1 MIVAKAGFD
10 ILGKFFPTAVKALG
24 RAGLAEASLAAGG
37 VAAVTT
43 EVCDRV
49 VIPVAQKGYKILKAK
64 YDAATEGKKQ
74 ELLEKRATLLE
85 EKAKKMKEAAA
96 NEEVQ
101 PEEVKAEVVEEKP
114 KKGSKKNK

>member
-1 MIVAKAGFD
+1 MVVAKAGFD

-24 RAGLAEASLAAGG
+24 KAGLAEASLAAGG

-49 VIPVAQKGYKILKAK
+49 IVPAAQKGFTKLKAK
-64 YDAATEGKKQ
+64 YDAVTEGKKQ
-74 ELLEKRATLLE
+74 ELLEKRAALLE
-85 EKAKKMKEAAA
+85 AKAKKMKEEAAKV
-96 NEEVQ
+96 EVQ